1 MIIGQTIRAPREMLW
16 ICGLLGEGRM
26 GEGRDERIVRGRMV
40 QEAAMEP
47 VGLIATYLESDQM

>member
-1 MIIGQTIRAPREMLW
+1 MIIGQTIRAPRETLW

-26 GEGRDERIVRGRMV
+26 GEGRDERVVRGRMV

-47 VGLIATYLESDQM
+47 GGLIATSL